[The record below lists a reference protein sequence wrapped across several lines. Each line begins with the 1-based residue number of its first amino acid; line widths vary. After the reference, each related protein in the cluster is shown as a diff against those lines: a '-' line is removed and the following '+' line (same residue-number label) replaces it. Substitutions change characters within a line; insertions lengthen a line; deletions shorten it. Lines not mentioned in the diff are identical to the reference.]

1 MSGPFKLRS
10 GNTTPFKKMGSSPVK
25 QNGDEESMRTVG
37 VIPKA
42 KEYYK
47 KVKDYLKGLKV
58 EKEKIRER
66 NMVRAKADKKY
77 KKDTTK

>member
-1 MSGPFKLRS
+1 MS
-10 GNTTPFKKMGSSPVK
+10 TPFKMKGFSGFGNSPMK
-25 QNGDEESMRTVG
+25 QNEDEESMRTVG

-42 KEYYK
+42 KEYYQ

>member
-42 KEYYK
+42 KKYYQ
-47 KVKDYLKGLKV
+47 KVKDYLQNLKE
-58 EKEKIRER
+58 EKLKIKER
-66 NMVRAKADKKY
+66 NMAKAAKLKY
-77 KKDTTK
+77 KKK

>member
-1 MSGPFKLRS
+1 MS
-10 GNTTPFKKMGSSPVK
+10 TPFKMKGFSGFGNSPMK
-25 QNGDEESMRTVG
+25 QNEESMRTVG

-42 KEYYK
+42 KEYYQ

-58 EKEKIRER
+58 EKAKIRER
-66 NMVRAKADKKY
+66 NMARAKADKKY